1 MEVTPEL
8 VARLRQE
15 ADVSREEAARLL
27 AAHEGSLLDA
37 LLDLEHQGRARP
49 GRGGAYST
57 RPGQA
62 VPPPAATQAPP
73 LSDGHKSGRYAHR
86 LREGVRALLHILNPR
101 TGNQVEIW
109 WKGRLSTAVPI
120 VILLVALVVV
130 FHIVAP
136 LLILGLLLGCRYR
149 CAGPDLDR
157 RAVND
162 ALGAVADAI
171 EDLKRGKHRR
181 NKKS

>member
-27 AAHEGSLLDA
+27 AAHEGSLLDT
-37 LLDLEHQGRARP
+37 LLDLERQGRARP

-62 VPPPAATQAPP
+62 VPPPTAAQAPP
-73 LSDGHKSGRYAHR
+73 LSDKSGNGRFAHR
-86 LREGVRALLHILNPR
+86 LREGVRALLHILDPR

-109 WKGRLSTAVPI
+109 WKGRLRTAVPI

-130 FHIVAP
+130 FHIIAP

-162 ALGAVADAI
+162 VLGAVADAI

>member
-62 VPPPAATQAPP
+62 ARTWRISSRTASSRPSLTQPMLRTMSSSSAPF
-73 LSDGHKSGRYAHR
+73 LTASSASKHF
-86 LREGVRALLHILNPR
+86 
-101 TGNQVEIW
+101 
-109 WKGRLSTAVPI
+109 TAV
-120 VILLVALVVV
+120 VA
-130 FHIVAP
+130 
-136 LLILGLLLGCRYR
+136 
-149 CAGPDLDR
+149 
-157 RAVND
+157 
-162 ALGAVADAI
+162 
-171 EDLKRGKHRR
+171 
-181 NKKS
+181 